1 MAESTRSKSNMERI
15 EEAIAKLATNH
26 LNVSNKLDDLL
37 NRVSAIEANQ
47 HNTPSHSSSSANPTP
62 PHTPNPLPRMKL
74 DVPRSDGTDPSGW
87 MFKINQFFAC
97 LATPEPYRLTVLAF
111 AMEGPALAWFQWMSR
126 SGQISSWLGFLQA
139 LEGRFATSQYE
150 DPTGLFSKLTQ
161 TGTVATYLS
170 QFETL
175 ANRTIGLPNSFL
187 LSCFVSG
194 LIPEIRCEVQVAQPL
209 TLTHAADLAR
219 LHEEKLA
226 DQHHANRGRFGS
238 SVPPRSSLMPPASII
253 VVPSPVVPALL
264 PPPTKPPPPPLKR
277 LSPEEIAMH
286 REKGLCFNCDEK
298 FSRGHRCSSK
308 FFLLIAE
315 ADDAAVSSNP
325 MEVEVTNSDP
335 DPL

>member
-1 MAESTRSKSNMERI
+1 MERI

-62 PHTPNPLPRMKL
+62 PHNPNPLPRMKL
-74 DVPRSDGTDPSGW
+74 DVPRFDGTDPSGW
-87 MFKINQFFAC
+87 MFKISQFFAYH
-97 LATPEPYRLTVLAF
+97 ATPEPDRLTVVAF

-175 ANRTIGLPNSFL
+175 ANRTIALPNSFL

-194 LIPEIRCEVQVAQPL
+194 LIPEIRREVQVAQPL
-209 TLTHAADLAR
+209 TLTHAAALAR

-226 DQHHANRGRFGS
+226 DQHHVNRGRFGPPA
-238 SVPPRSSLMPPASII
+238 PPRSSLTVS
-253 VVPSPVVPALL
+253 PSMVPALL
-264 PPPTKPPPPPLKR
+264 PPPAKPPPPPLKR
-277 LSPEEIAMH
+277 LSPEEMAMR
-286 REKGLCFNCDEK
+286 REKG
-298 FSRGHRCSSK
+298 
-308 FFLLIAE
+308 
-315 ADDAAVSSNP
+315 AV
-325 MEVEVTNSDP
+325 
-335 DPL
+335 LQLR